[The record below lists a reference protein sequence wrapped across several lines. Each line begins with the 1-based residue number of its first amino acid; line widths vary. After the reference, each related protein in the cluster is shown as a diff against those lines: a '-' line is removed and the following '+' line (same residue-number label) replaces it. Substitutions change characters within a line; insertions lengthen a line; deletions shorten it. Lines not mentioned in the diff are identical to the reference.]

1 MSLRADLDGLRVRG
15 PLTSQVWLIFN
26 GMRHYITSPAAY
38 DALFC
43 DLAIRDVADLD
54 VVLRGPDLIDGTAL
68 IRGGNGHIF
77 LVTAV
82 AANEIRRFHIVD
94 WATFQA
100 LGFDVDLV
108 RDVPDIVISAIRCA
122 PPILIGDERARLA
135 GSP

>member
-1 MSLRADLDGLRVRG
+1 MRLRADLDGLRVRG
-15 PLTSQVWLIFN
+15 PQSSEVWLVFH
-26 GMRHYITSPAAY
+26 GMRHYITSPTAY

-43 DLAIRDVADLD
+43 NLDVHDVDDLD
-54 VVLRGPDLIDGTAL
+54 VVLQGPDLVDGTAL

-82 AANEIRRFHIVD
+82 ALNEIRRFHIVD

-100 LGFDVDLV
+100 LDFRFDLV

-122 PPILIGDERARLA
+122 PPIFIGGEHARPA
-135 GSP
+135 DRQ